1 MLCLLQPLVMF
12 YAVELLRAVEAMH
25 AAGILHCDIKP
36 DNILLRD
43 DNEADATWAY
53 SPAAGFG
60 GKGVELI
67 DYGCA
72 IDRNL
77 YESSTVFRGRSNT
90 DSFECLEMQAGVRSS
105 VRAYVRSCPC
115 LLPACLLC
123 LDADWS
129 WPGNSRRDVP
139 LYAPLVAGR
148 LSFVCDSCVRAR
160 TRAAG
165 GTWCE
170 QVDAF
175 AVAATVHCLLHN
187 EYMQVETVVD
197 AASGSATAAPKLPL
211 KVRLPPPPTLFLSS
225 HLAHLPPSSFSH
237 ALPHARTLYDARVFV
252 PTASAT
258 GTWNCG
264 RTSSALAS
272 T

>member
-1 MLCLLQPLVMF
+1 MPVLCLLQPLVMF

-77 YESSTVFRGRSNT
+77 YESSTVFRGRSHT
-90 DSFECLEMQAGVRSS
+90 DSFECLEMQAGVRARERTCAA
-105 VRAYVRSCPC
+105 VFAYCVHASNSCR
-115 LLPACLLC
+115 
-123 LDADWS
+123 DA
-129 WPGNSRRDVP
+129 P

-148 LSFVCDSCVRAR
+148 FSFVCDSCVRVCACVCAR
-160 TRAAG
+160 GRRHVVRASRCVRG
-165 GTWCE
+165 GG
-170 QVDAF
+170 DGA
-175 AVAATVHCLLHN
+175 
-187 EYMQVETVVD
+187 
-197 AASGSATAAPKLPL
+197 
-211 KVRLPPPPTLFLSS
+211 LPP
-225 HLAHLPPSSFSH
+225 AQ
-237 ALPHARTLYDARVFV
+237 
-252 PTASAT
+252 
-258 GTWNCG
+258 
-264 RTSSALAS
+264 
-272 T
+272 